1 MTYISSLYARR
12 NLCGCLLFVLFAL
25 CLSSPVQALPLQEEA
40 RINTLLAALEKR
52 STLVFI
58 RNGNAHSAAEAAEH
72 LKLKLSR
79 TRDRLQTAE
88 QFIDQVA
95 SASSIT
101 GKPYLVREPGKNER
115 YARDFLHELLRQV
128 APLAVKE

>member
-1 MTYISSLYARR
+1 MKHTSNPYSLRS
-12 NLCGCLLFVLFAL
+12 LSGFLLFVLFAL
-25 CLSSPVQALPLQEEA
+25 LLSAPVQALPAPEEA
-40 RINTLLAALEKR
+40 RINALLAALEQR

-58 RNGNAHSAAEAAEH
+58 RNGDAHSAAEAAEH

-95 SASSIT
+95 SSSSIT
-101 GKPYLVREPGKNER
+101 GKPYLVREPGKSEQ
-115 YARDFLHELLRQV
+115 YAREFLYELLRQV
-128 APLAVKE
+128 VPGAVKE